1 DLRVAAIAAASILA
15 KTERDG
21 LMEEHHE
28 RFPEF
33 GWESNKGYAAAVHTA
48 AIRRLGATDLH
59 RRSWKLPVGPEPV
72 QPSLLEEPRG
82 SVSGDGADL
91 AHPGEH
97 VGELLLET
105 RSASRGQLV
114 HVEPAHI
121 FAVGAHPRL
130 GEGRGEGE
138 HDVEVRV
145 AGAEGRGEPVV
156 VEIDRGG
163 VEEPNLR

>member
-1 DLRVAAIAAASILA
+1 MLDGVHDWLSTPVPFPLPCPTPPVRTQVKGDLRVAAIAAASILA

-72 QPSLLEEPRG
+72 QPSLLE
-82 SVSGDGADL
+82 
-91 AHPGEH
+91 
-97 VGELLLET
+97 
-105 RSASRGQLV
+105 
-114 HVEPAHI
+114 
-121 FAVGAHPRL
+121 
-130 GEGRGEGE
+130 
-138 HDVEVRV
+138 
-145 AGAEGRGEPVV
+145 
-156 VEIDRGG
+156 
-163 VEEPNLR
+163 